1 MKLCSKS
8 QQNNPLQTP
17 TMKKSL
23 YIILFFSLVFTTE
36 GFSVALT
43 WVGIGSGGAGTN
55 FNAAANWSPAQVP
68 TAADALTISMT
79 VGTNNIISLSGNITV
94 GSLTMSV
101 SGGRQGRLRANG
113 FLLTVNGAAS
123 FNAVNYT
130 SPASYSFCEV
140 DAGNAPGGFVFNG
153 ATQIHTT
160 GSGDTYIGGA
170 TVSEGTMTF
179 NSSLNMGPWAYTNPG
194 DEPIFAFDAV
204 GAQTVTYRSNYHIK
218 PSSMRFG
225 VVNSPTVTIVA
236 VAPGVAPNNF
246 FTIYDGSV
254 ILNNNS
260 LVDIGNFDFDP
271 WVGGA
276 GIQVNSTSTLQIGDN
291 NNFPGFGVATANPTN
306 YATYTISSV
315 SRVSYVGGLAQSI
328 SNLANPGYGHILFSG
343 AGAKTS
349 AGSFSIRGNWNNQTT
364 FNHNNSTHTFNGTPN
379 QSIGG
384 TVATIFYNLIENKA
398 SGSLLMAINNNQV
411 NNVLTLTAGPL
422 DLSGFTLI
430 VNNAALAA
438 VVRTAG
444 YIISETNTAAN
455 ASIVQWNMGV
465 TTGAFVFPFGTTG
478 AVYIPFT
485 FNKTTATASNVSIST
500 RPNVTSANTPWA
512 TGVTHMFSPTLAQ
525 DGSDEAVID
534 RWWHITSSAASTA
547 NLTFTYRGAENTMS
561 VPYNTGN
568 VGAQY
573 WGSAA
578 WLPNNS
584 NIGSAPAVTAG
595 TGSVTA
601 SGVVFTAATFTP
613 MVLSSTGAPLPVE
626 LVSFTGTCIG
636 DFAEL
641 IWVTASETN
650 NSHFDILRSDNGEPF
665 HVVGTVDGNGTT
677 SLSSEYKF
685 IDEQSL
691 GTSTMYRLVQY
702 DFNGDSKVFAP
713 ISVSS
718 CATGNSTVHTYA
730 SNEELVVL
738 IDSKA
743 EGVFT
748 VSIVDMQGRT
758 VSAQQLTAGEGSSRF
773 GISKE
778 GIVPGIYLVMT
789 TLPNGEVTSEKIFV
803 Q

>member
-1 MKLCSKS
+1 
-8 QQNNPLQTP
+8 
-17 TMKKSL
+17 MKKAI
-23 YIILFFSLVFTTE
+23 YIILFFSLAFATE

-68 TAADALTISMT
+68 TAADACTISMT

-94 GSLTMSV
+94 GSIAMTV

-123 FNAVNYT
+123 FNAVTYSSPVNY
-130 SPASYSFCEV
+130 SYCEV

-153 ATQIHTT
+153 ATAIHTT

-170 TVSEGTMTF
+170 TSSEGTMTF

-218 PSSMRFG
+218 PSTMRFG

-236 VAPGVAPNNF
+236 AAPGAAPGNL
-246 FTIYDGSV
+246 FTMYDGSFIV
-254 ILNNNS
+254 NNNTV
-260 LVDIGNFDFDP
+260 VDIGDFDFDP
-271 WVGGA
+271 WTTNS
-276 GIQVNSTSTLQIGDN
+276 GIQINSTATLRIGND
-291 NNFPGFGVATANPTN
+291 NNFPGFAAAVN
-306 YATYTISSV
+306 YSSYTISSTSTV
-315 SRVSYVGGLAQSI
+315 EYYGGAAQSV
-328 SNLANPGYGHILFSG
+328 SNLANPGYGHITYSG

-349 AGSFSIRGNWNNQTT
+349 AGSFSIRGNWTKNAAT

-379 QSIGG
+379 QTIGG
-384 TVATIFYNLIENKA
+384 TSATIFYDLVENKA
-398 SGSLLMAINNNQV
+398 SGSLLMGITNNQV

-422 DLSGFTLI
+422 NLNAFTLI

-455 ASIVQWNMGV
+455 ASILQWNMGA
-465 TTGAFVFPFGTTG
+465 TTGAFVFHFGTTG
-478 AVYIPFT
+478 GVYIPLT
-485 FNKTTATASNVSIST
+485 FNKTTAGVSNVSIST
-500 RPNVTSANTPWA
+500 RPTAVTANTPWA

-534 RWWHITSSAASTA
+534 RWWHITSSGASTA
-547 NLTFTYRGAENTMS
+547 NVTFTYRGAENTMI

-584 NIGSAPAVTAG
+584 NIGSAAAVTAG

-601 SGVVFTAATFTP
+601 SGVAFTAGTFTP
-613 MVLSSTGAPLPVE
+613 MVLSSVAAPLPVE
-626 LVSFTGTCIG
+626 LVSFTGTCFG

-650 NSHFDILRSDNGEPF
+650 NSHFDILRSDDGEPF
-665 HVVGTVDGNGTT
+665 RVVGTRNGYGTT
-677 SLSSEYKF
+677 SAMHEYNF
-685 IDEQSL
+685 IDEL
-691 GTSTMYRLVQY
+691 PVGTSTMYRLVQY
-702 DFNGDSKVFAP
+702 DFNGDNKMFAP

-718 CATGNSTVHTYA
+718 CASGNSTVHTYA

-738 IDSKA
+738 IDSKD

-789 TLPNGEVTSEKIFV
+789 TLPNGEVTSEKIFI